1 LYQGEGDL
9 ELEKALHRDL
19 QLHKAHVVM
28 LTEQNIISPKDARAI
43 LRELL
48 DLERRGTSAFPIDP
62 SLGLYL
68 STEQYLVDRLG
79 SDVAGRI
86 NTGRSRNDLS
96 PANGRMYMRDRINEI
111 VLAVLELKE
120 STLHKAE
127 EHVETV
133 MPGYTHNSQQAQP
146 ITFAH
151 YLLAGHDAFSRDVRR
166 LEEAYAVVN
175 LSPMGGA
182 ALATTGFPINRAR
195 VAELLGFDGIVEN
208 SLDATGQF
216 DYILQTTAAIA
227 IALSNLGRWMEGIYL
242 WNTAEFGMVELAD
255 EYCSVSSI
263 MPQKK
268 NPVALEMIRGEAIL
282 VAHRLGGMMSILKAV
297 SLGGGREWNYVPRLF
312 PRCANTAVRAMRT
325 MAGIISTLTVKR
337 EAMARR
343 ALEGYST
350 VTELADEIVR
360 RSDLSFRQSHHIVG
374 LVTRMA
380 IEAGKQANE
389 ITSEMVDTAA
399 RETIG
404 KPLGLDEH
412 TVKRAL
418 DPVENVRVRDI
429 VGGPAPEEVRRMIE
443 AGKDILVED
452 KHRLEQRKRKLEEGA
467 DRLRSAVEA
476 VANN

>member
-1 LYQGEGDL
+1 
-9 ELEKALHRDL
+9 
-19 QLHKAHVVM
+19 
-28 LTEQNIISPKDARAI
+28 
-43 LRELL
+43 
-48 DLERRGTSAFPIDP
+48 
-62 SLGLYL
+62 
-68 STEQYLVDRLG
+68 
-79 SDVAGRI
+79 
-86 NTGRSRNDLS
+86 
-96 PANGRMYMRDRINEI
+96 
-111 VLAVLELKE
+111 
-120 STLHKAE
+120 
-127 EHVETV
+127 
-133 MPGYTHNSQQAQP
+133 
-146 ITFAH
+146 
-151 YLLAGHDAFSRDVRR
+151 
-166 LEEAYAVVN
+166 
-175 LSPMGGA
+175 
-182 ALATTGFPINRAR
+182 
-195 VAELLGFDGIVEN
+195 
-208 SLDATGQF
+208 
-216 DYILQTTAAIA
+216 
-227 IALSNLGRWMEGIYL
+227 
-242 WNTAEFGMVELAD
+242 
-255 EYCSVSSI
+255 
-263 MPQKK
+263 
-268 NPVALEMIRGEAIL
+268 
-282 VAHRLGGMMSILKAV
+282 
-297 SLGGGREWNYVPRLF
+297 
-312 PRCANTAVRAMRT
+312 